1 MKRSALIVLAVAA
14 LIVVIGAASSLFTV
28 HQTQQ
33 AIVLQFGDPK
43 RVISEPGLNFN
54 IPFIQNVETL
64 DRRIL
69 NYDGPAEEI
78 IAADQK
84 RLVVDTFTRYRIVD
98 PLKFFISVQTQAV
111 AETRLGPIVNS
122 SLRRVLGEVPL
133 SSVLTEE
140 RPTLMAQITR
150 LVGEQTVNLGIEVVD
165 VRIKRA
171 DLPSENSQA
180 IFRRM
185 QREREREA
193 AEFRAQGAE
202 QAQRIR
208 ATADRERVVITA
220 QAQRDSQI
228 LRGEGDALRN
238 KVFADAFGQDPEFFG
253 FYRAM
258 LAYENTLAK
267 EDTSM
272 VLSPDSEFFRY
283 FQDFE
288 SALFPD
294 RASRQ

>member
-1 MKRSALIVLAVAA
+1 MRRSTLIVLGIA
-14 LIVVIGAASSLFTV
+14 LLIIVIGAASSLFTV
-28 HQTQQ
+28 HQAQQ

-43 RVISEPGLNFN
+43 RVITEPGLNVK
-54 IPFIQNVETL
+54 IPFVQNIEVL
-64 DRRIL
+64 DKRIL

-133 SSVLTEE
+133 SSVLTDE
-140 RPTLMAQITR
+140 RPALMAEITR
-150 LVGEQTVNLGIEVVD
+150 LVGQQTENLGIEVVD

-208 ATADRERVVITA
+208 AIADRERVVILA
-220 QAQRDSQI
+220 QAQRDAQI
-228 LRGEGDALRN
+228 LRGEGDARRN
-238 KVFADAFGQDPEFFG
+238 KIFADAFGQDPEFFS
-253 FYRAM
+253 FYRSM
-258 LAYENTLAK
+258 LAYENTLAS

-272 VLSPDSEFFRY
+272 VLSPQSEFFRY

-288 SALFPD
+288 RSLFPD
-294 RASRQ
+294 GAPQ

>member
-1 MKRSALIVLAVAA
+1 
-14 LIVVIGAASSLFTV
+14 
-28 HQTQQ
+28 
-33 AIVLQFGDPK
+33 
-43 RVISEPGLNFN
+43 LNVK
-54 IPFIQNVETL
+54 IPFVQNIETL
-64 DRRIL
+64 DKRIL

-98 PLKFFISVQTQAV
+98 PLKFFISVQTQRV

-133 SSVLTEE
+133 SSVLTNE
-140 RPTLMAQITR
+140 RPTLMAEITR
-150 LVGEQTVNLGIEVVD
+150 LVGQQTVNLGIEVVD

-208 ATADRERVVITA
+208 AIADRERVVLLA

-228 LRGEGDALRN
+228 LRGEGDAKRN
-238 KVFADAFGQDPEFFG
+238 KTFANAYGQDAEFFA
-253 FYRAM
+253 FYRSM
-258 LAYENTLAK
+258 LAYENTLAS
-267 EDTSM
+267 EDTTM
-272 VLSPDSEFFRY
+272 VLSPDSDFFRF
-283 FQDFE
+283 FQNFE
-288 SALFPD
+288 TSLFPNGV
-294 RASRQ
+294 RK

>member
-1 MKRSALIVLAVAA
+1 MRRSSLIVLAIVA
-14 LIVVIGAASSLFTV
+14 LVIVIGAASSLFTV
-28 HQTQQ
+28 HQAEQ

-43 RVISEPGLNFN
+43 RVINKPGLNVK
-54 IPFIQNVETL
+54 IPFVQNIETL
-64 DRRIL
+64 DKRIL

-98 PLKFFISVQTQAV
+98 PLKFFISVQTQRV

-133 SSVLTEE
+133 SSVLTNE
-140 RPTLMAQITR
+140 RPTLMAEITR
-150 LVGEQTVNLGIEVVD
+150 LVGQQTVNLGIEVVD

-208 ATADRERVVITA
+208 AIADRERVVLLA

-228 LRGEGDALRN
+228 LRGEGDAKRN
-238 KVFADAFGQDPEFFG
+238 KTFANAYGQDAEFFA
-253 FYRAM
+253 FYRSM
-258 LAYENTLAK
+258 LAYENTLAS
-267 EDTSM
+267 EDTTM
-272 VLSPDSEFFRY
+272 VLSPDSDFFRF
-283 FQDFE
+283 FQNFE
-288 SALFPD
+288 TSLFPNG
-294 RASRQ
+294 APK

>member
-1 MKRSALIVLAVAA
+1 MRRSTLIVLAIA
-14 LIVVIGAASSLFTV
+14 LLIIVIGAASSLFTV
-28 HQTQQ
+28 HQAQQ

-43 RVISEPGLNFN
+43 RVISDPGLNVK
-54 IPFIQNVETL
+54 IPFVQNIERF
-64 DRRIL
+64 DKRIL

-133 SSVLTEE
+133 SSVLTDE
-140 RPTLMAQITR
+140 RPALMAEITR
-150 LVGEQTVNLGIEVVD
+150 LVGQQTENLGIEVVD

-208 ATADRERVVITA
+208 AIADRERVVILA
-220 QAQRDSQI
+220 QAQRDAQI
-228 LRGEGDALRN
+228 LRGEGDARRN
-238 KVFADAFGQDPEFFG
+238 KIFADAFGQDPEFFS
-253 FYRAM
+253 FYRSM
-258 LAYENTLAK
+258 LAYENTLAS

-272 VLSPDSEFFRY
+272 VLSPQSEFFRY

-288 SALFPD
+288 RSLFPD
-294 RASRQ
+294 GAPQ

>member
-1 MKRSALIVLAVAA
+1 MRRSSLIVLAIA
-14 LIVVIGAASSLFTV
+14 LLVVVIVGASTLFTV
-28 HQTQQ
+28 EQREQV
-33 AIVLQFGDPK
+33 IVLQFGDAK
-43 RVISEPGLNFN
+43 RVIQEPGLNVKL
-54 IPFIQNVETL
+54 PFIQNVEVF
-64 DRRIL
+64 DKRVL
-69 NYDGPAEEI
+69 NYDGPAAEI

-98 PLKFFISVQTQAV
+98 PLEFFKSVQTQAV

-133 SSVLTEE
+133 SSVLTDE
-140 RPTLMAQITR
+140 RPQLMAKITE

-208 ATADRERVVITA
+208 AQADRERVVILA
-220 QAQRDSQI
+220 QAERASQI
-228 LRGEGDALRN
+228 SRGQGDALRN
-238 KVFADAFGQDPEFFG
+238 KIFADAFGQDPAFFS
-253 FYRAM
+253 FYRSM
-258 LAYENTLAK
+258 LAYENTLASD
-267 EDTSM
+267 DTSM
-272 VLSPDSEFFRY
+272 VLSPDSDFFRY

-288 SALFPD
+288 GALFPNGVPN
-294 RASRQ
+294 

>member
-1 MKRSALIVLAVAA
+1 M
-14 LIVVIGAASSLFTV
+14 
-28 HQTQQ
+28 Q
-33 AIVLQFGDPK
+33 
-43 RVISEPGLNFN
+43 N
-54 IPFIQNVETL
+54 IERF
-64 DRRIL
+64 DKRIL

-133 SSVLTEE
+133 SSVLTDE
-140 RPTLMAQITR
+140 RPALMAEITR
-150 LVGEQTVNLGIEVVD
+150 LVGQQTENLGIEVVD

-208 ATADRERVVITA
+208 AIAYRERVVILA
-220 QAQRDSQI
+220 QAQRDAQI
-228 LRGEGDALRN
+228 LRGEGDAQRN
-238 KVFADAFGQDPEFFG
+238 KIFADAFGQDPEFFS
-253 FYRAM
+253 FYRSM
-258 LAYENTLAK
+258 LAYENTLAS

-272 VLSPDSEFFRY
+272 VLSPQSEFFRY

-288 SALFPD
+288 RSLFPD
-294 RASRQ
+294 GAPQ